1 MTNADFASTPITQL
15 HRHLGSRRVGDATEF
30 CVWSPTSDGV
40 TVHLIDS
47 GKWIPMERRD
57 GGYFSCR
64 VDGVGAGDRYA
75 FRFGDGGDGPD
86 RPDPASRFQPDGVHG
101 PSMVIDPSFDWTD
114 GDWKP
119 VARQDLVI
127 YELHIGTFTDRGTFV
142 SAIDRLDE
150 LVDLGITAIELM
162 PVADAAGRWNWGYDG
177 VNLFAPNRNYGTPD
191 DFRRLVDAAHAKG
204 LAVFLD
210 VVYNHLGPEGNY
222 LGQSG
227 PYLSNRHQTVWGSAP
242 NFDDEHHGEQLRR
255 FFIANAVYWFDE
267 FHVDGLRV
275 DAIHC
280 MFDTSPRHVV
290 KDMAAAVQ
298 SYALQ
303 SGRTSML
310 IAESN
315 VHDQTMLV
323 PLAKDGCGFDAQW
336 SDDFL
341 HGLFAVVRPG
351 EKLCHRDYE
360 PMTDLDQVL
369 RMGYVYEGTLE
380 TQRGRV
386 PLGDRVDTS
395 GLIYSIQNHDFIGN
409 HPTGKRLHRTT
420 SKPTQAAAAAMLI
433 LSPALPMLFMGEEF
447 ACEHSFAFFVD
458 FGDEH
463 LRRAVVEGR
472 RREYPHHD
480 WDRAASPI
488 DERSFYE
495 SKIGPTSAGDASMRM
510 WYRSL
515 IATRRDWVGR
525 GLLSGENVTVQTN
538 LEHGVFVM
546 TYRNDADA
554 VSVAVRLSPETTC
567 HERIDLEPIDLD
579 RIGIVFD
586 GNVTM
591 DSRADAS
598 DAKTLMPNHAKVY
611 A

>member
-1 MTNADFASTPITQL
+1 MTTADFASTPITQL
-15 HRHLGSRRVGDATEF
+15 HRHLGARPVGDGTEF
-30 CVWSPTSDGV
+30 CVWSPTSDTV
-40 TVHLIDS
+40 TVHLVDTDRMVPLEK
-47 GKWIPMERRD
+47 GD

-75 FRFGDGGDGPD
+75 FRFDNGPD

-101 PSMVIDPSFDWTD
+101 PSMVVDPAFEWTD
-114 GDWKP
+114 DDWKP
-119 VARQDLVI
+119 VAREDLVI
-127 YELHIGTFTDRGTFV
+127 YELHVGTFTDGGTFC

-150 LVDLGITAIELM
+150 LVELGITAIELL

-191 DFRRLVDAAHAKG
+191 EFRALVDAAHAKG

-222 LGQSG
+222 LGESG
-227 PYLSNRHQTVWGSAP
+227 PYLSTTHHTVWGSAP
-242 NFDDEHHGEQLRR
+242 NFDDVDHGPQLRR
-255 FFIANAVYWFDE
+255 FIIANAVYWFDE

-290 KDMAAAVQ
+290 KEMAAAVHA
-298 SYALQ
+298 YADA

-315 VHDQTMLV
+315 VHDKTMLL
-323 PLAKDGCGFDAQW
+323 PLADDGCGFDAQW

-341 HGLFAVVRPG
+341 HGFFAVVRPG

-360 PMTDLDQVL
+360 SLSDLDQVL
-369 RMGYVYEGTLE
+369 RMGYVYEGTLAS
-380 TQRGRV
+380 QRGRV
-386 PLGDRVDTS
+386 PMGDRVDTG

-409 HPTGKRLHRTT
+409 HPTGKRLHQAT

-447 ACEHSFAFFVD
+447 ACEHPFAFFVD
-458 FGDEH
+458 FGDEN
-463 LRRAVVEGR
+463 LRQAVVEGR

-480 WDRAASPI
+480 WDRGASPI
-488 DERSFYE
+488 NEQAFYE
-495 SKIGPTSAGDASMRM
+495 SKIGPTSAGDASMRS

-515 IATRRDWVGR
+515 IAARRDWVGR
-525 GLLSGENVTVQTN
+525 GLLRGENVSVQSN
-538 LEHGVFVM
+538 LKHGVFVM
-546 TYRNDADA
+546 TYRNDADV
-554 VSVAVRLSPETTC
+554 VSVAVRLSPETGTN
-567 HERIDLEPIDLD
+567 EAVDLD
-579 RIGIVFD
+579 SIGIECM
-586 GNVTM
+586 GNVVM
-591 DSRADAS
+591 DSSDNAS
-598 DAKTLMPNHAKVY
+598 DTKALLPNHAKVY